1 MRILRS
7 GREWRHAL
15 EPEQFVIAQIARI
28 LRWPLVAKR
37 ASRKAVF
44 AMHADA
50 DVAQTRD
57 TGFSWWQ
64 WWVMT
69 LMTLLGAFGAFA
81 LLTGLP
87 MFLFV
92 RYAQLTQ

>member
-1 MRILRS
+1 
-7 GREWRHAL
+7 
-15 EPEQFVIAQIARI
+15 
-28 LRWPLVAKR
+28 
-37 ASRKAVF
+37 
-44 AMHADA
+44 MHADA